1 MGEVPLYASAF
12 NAPCEKWGGR
22 GGADPGQSEVEFA
35 RAGCVRV
42 QGYLAHK
49 TTLAPQGPPQDPR
62 QRPTLGSQRGG
73 GFL

>member
-12 NAPCEKWGGR
+12 NAPCEKCWGG
-22 GGADPGQSEVEFA
+22 GGSDPGQREFEFA
-35 RAGCVRV
+35 RAGCVGV

-49 TTLAPQGPPQDPR
+49 TTTPPKDHHRTLDRGPLQGP
-62 QRPTLGSQRGG
+62 RGG